1 MKDDRRMKLYQLNSN
16 SRNLRAKMVKSLRM
30 MRDGEFERANQVLS
44 ESKEEFDELREE
56 NRSIQDDSFESSMGF
71 TEVFYEAIA
80 QANRL
85 CSRNCSAI
93 KFHVYN

>member
-71 TEVFYEAIA
+71 TEVFHEAIA